1 MKDSEQFTLPIQ
13 ALPALASLV
22 EVSPTRLSPL
32 FGNGEEGSEAA
43 EALKSSG
50 LVKSGRVKESIQKV
64 ITKLA
69 NTQSMAVLRY
79 TAGDAPLILIS
90 CFDDPEGSP
99 VSIHISGE
107 QAIIEDPANMEGM
120 LVALSEMMGTS
131 AMRSS
136 DLDLVLELEDIPV
149 WLALADARRIAHIE
163 ALMGRQT
170 DESLPFSLVSGK
182 ALVGLR
188 LLNLIPG
195 EEDEAEEIKEKDFQ
209 EGLSRLEKKGLAV
222 KSESGWRL
230 SDAAEKCMGRLL
242 IPDSVTT
249 LQTRRLIEGEVIGI
263 ALSYIQSGV
272 NDILAMET
280 VTGGLQVWSES
291 PAGAL
296 LQISLLM
303 QRGDQIPLPTSVV
316 EPVVPISAVPPPV
329 PLPPRAGETV
339 CESCKKPVSSGTKF
353 CPFCGTPIQAPS
365 PVPPKPTICGKCG
378 KPVMP
383 GAKFCGSC
391 GEKT

>member
-22 EVSPTRLSPL
+22 DVSPTPLSPL
-32 FGNGEEGSEAA
+32 VGNGEEDLAA
-43 EALKSSG
+43 VEALKSSG
-50 LVKSGRVKESIQKV
+50 LVKSGRVEASIRKV

-69 NTQSMAVLRY
+69 KTQSVAMLRY
-79 TAGDAPLILIS
+79 TAGDSPLILIS
-90 CFDDPEGSP
+90 CFEKPEEPP

-107 QAIIEDPANMEGM
+107 QAIIEDPANTEGM

-149 WLALADARRIAHIE
+149 WLALADARRIASIE
-163 ALMGRQT
+163 ALMGRQA
-170 DESLPFSLVSGK
+170 DESSPFSLVSGK
-182 ALVGLR
+182 ALAGLR

-195 EEDEAEEIKEKDFQ
+195 EDGEAEEIEEKDFQ

-230 SDAAEKCMGRLL
+230 SDAAEKSIGRLL

-272 NDILAMET
+272 NDILALET
-280 VTGGLQVWSES
+280 VTGGLRVWSES
-291 PAGAL
+291 PAGVL

-303 QRGDQIPLPTSVV
+303 QRGDQIPLPT
-316 EPVVPISAVPPPV
+316 PAVPQPV
-329 PLPPRAGETV
+329 PVTPGTGGTV
-339 CESCKKPVSSGTKF
+339 CASCKNTVTSGARF
-353 CPFCGTPIQAPS
+353 CPICGTPIEAYS
-365 PVPPKPTICGKCG
+365 PDLPTPAVCGKCG
-378 KPVMP
+378 KPVVP
-383 GAKFCGSC
+383 GAKFCGWC
-391 GEKT
+391 GEKG